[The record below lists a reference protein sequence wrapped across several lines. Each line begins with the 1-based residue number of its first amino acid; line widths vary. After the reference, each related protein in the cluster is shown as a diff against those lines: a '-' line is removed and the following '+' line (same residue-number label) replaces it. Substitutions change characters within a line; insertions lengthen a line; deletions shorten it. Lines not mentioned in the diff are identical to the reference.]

1 MTLYQF
7 TEISICKP
15 FSLVGG
21 NAYTCIPC
29 RNSPYE
35 HEHIPGSHT

>member
-15 FSLVGG
+15 FSLVRG
-21 NAYTCIPC
+21 NAALVSRKKFSIQ
-29 RNSPYE
+29 E